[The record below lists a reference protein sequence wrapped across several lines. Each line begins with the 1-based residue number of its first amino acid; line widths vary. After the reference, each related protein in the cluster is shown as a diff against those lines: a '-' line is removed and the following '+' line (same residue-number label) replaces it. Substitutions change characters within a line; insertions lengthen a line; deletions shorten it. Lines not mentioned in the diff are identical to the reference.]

1 MNPSAATPSVSLTAE
16 TIACSLRHTPSAP
29 KVLPLLKHHLC
40 NGNTPLQL
48 IVDLVR
54 LDPGIAARVLQT
66 ANSVV
71 YGAGLRCN
79 SVEYAVNRIGFNR
92 IFEIVA
98 NAVAEQVL
106 VQPLTA
112 YAIEADDFWS
122 RSVACGLAAENLAR
136 DIGEDINVAYTLGLL
151 HGVGMVAINQWA
163 ERNAPTLGF
172 FSRGFPRDAIDSER
186 SLLGCTHAEVGATLL
201 RQWEFPAEMSEPLR
215 WQYAPLDTLAYRKL
229 NCTLYAARW
238 ISARVCTD
246 SALPVAAPDNRLLAP
261 VGFTAAKLA
270 QRVPDIRNRLDEV
283 ERSLNDFHPGE
294 AA

>member
-1 MNPSAATPSVSLTAE
+1 MSSSASTPSVSLTAE
-16 TIACSLRHTPSAP
+16 TIAFSLRHTPSAP
-29 KVLPLLKHHLC
+29 KVLPLLKHHLS
-40 NGNTPLQL
+40 NGNAPLHQ
-48 IVDLVR
+48 IVDLIR

-66 ANSVV
+66 ANSAL
-71 YGAGLRCN
+71 YGAGIRCN
-79 SVEYAVNRIGFNR
+79 SVEYAVNRIGFDR

-106 VQPLTA
+106 VRPLTA

-122 RSVACGLAAENLAR
+122 RSVACGIAAEALAA
-136 DIGEDINVAYTLGLL
+136 DIGEDVNVAYTLGLL
-151 HGVGMVAINQWA
+151 HGIGMVAINQWA

-172 FSRGFPRDAIDSER
+172 FSRGFPRDASDSER
-186 SLLGCTHAEVGATLL
+186 SLLGCTNAEVGATVL

-238 ISARVCTD
+238 LSARVCTAP
-246 SALPVAAPDNRLLAP
+246 ALPVAAPDNRLLAP
-261 VGFTAAKLA
+261 AGFTAAKLA
-270 QRVPDIRNRLDEV
+270 QRVPGIRRRLDEV
-283 ERSLNDFHPGE
+283 ERSLNDFTPGE